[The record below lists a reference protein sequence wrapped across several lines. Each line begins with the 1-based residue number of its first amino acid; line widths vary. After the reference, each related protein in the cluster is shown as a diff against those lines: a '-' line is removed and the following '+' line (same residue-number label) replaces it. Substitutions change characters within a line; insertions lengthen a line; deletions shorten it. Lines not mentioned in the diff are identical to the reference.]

1 MLKSLN
7 TKAQANPWGYL
18 EDPEA
23 VGEVEPWRITWALL
37 TSKEKFATAEAQH
50 LAFGE
55 ERMRRLMGPRTG
67 PHMHSPE
74 GQKFGA
80 FEAATRVRGACIRT
94 LVISLLVL
102 AVALVLAV
110 LLGVVAPN
118 LPWHW
123 GKVSQSGGAVFA
135 LWGTL
140 LALNGPYRSAES
152 GTAAAKA
159 HALLFTVLLGIGG
172 ALAMFGT
179 LISP

>member
-1 MLKSLN
+1 M
-7 TKAQANPWGYL
+7 GYL
-18 EDPEA
+18 EDPDS
-23 VGEVEPWRITWALL
+23 VGDVDPWRMAWTLL
-37 TSKEKFATAEAQH
+37 TSKEKFAAAEAEH
-50 LAFGE
+50 IAFGK

-67 PHMHSPE
+67 PHIHSPE
-74 GQKFGA
+74 GQKLSA
-80 FEAATRVRGACIRT
+80 FAAATRVRTACIRT
-94 LVISLLVL
+94 FVISVLML
-102 AVALVLAV
+102 AVAVVLAA
-110 LLGVVAPN
+110 LLGVIAPS

-123 GKVSQSGGAVFA
+123 GKISQSAGAAFG

-140 LALNGPYRSAES
+140 LALDGPYRSAES

>member
-1 MLKSLN
+1 MKPPN
-7 TKAQANPWGYL
+7 TKAQANPWGYH

-23 VGEVEPWRITWALL
+23 VGDVNLWRMTWALL
-37 TSKEKFATAEAQH
+37 TSKEKFAAAEAEH
-50 LAFGE
+50 VAFGK
-55 ERMRRLMGPRTG
+55 ERMRRLMGPRSG
-67 PHMHSPE
+67 PHMHSAE
-74 GQKFGA
+74 GQNFSA
-80 FEAATRVRGACIRT
+80 FAAATRVRGACIRT
-94 LVISLLVL
+94 FVISVLML

-123 GKVSQSGGAVFA
+123 GKISQSGGAVFA